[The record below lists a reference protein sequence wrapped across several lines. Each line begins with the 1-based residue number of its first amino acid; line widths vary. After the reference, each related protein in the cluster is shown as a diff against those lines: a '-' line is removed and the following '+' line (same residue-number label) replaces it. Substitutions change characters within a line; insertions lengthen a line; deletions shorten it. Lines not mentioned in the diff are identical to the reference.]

1 MDQNNNNQSAVFNT
15 IPCSDGKMAQMHIE
29 KVRKVIPIIFLPGVM
44 GSNLKVKAEAGKNQ
58 NTKKIWCLDS
68 SLSMANWLLM
78 GAKARK
84 IKLDPEKTEVD
95 YRGIVTDA
103 AEDEISDIKNN
114 YTSVINEYTK
124 DVVIHNRDLV
134 DKFKDGA
141 LNKDQK
147 IEQAKNNHPE
157 NQLFDNRRKRGWG
170 SVGYMSYGKFLETL
184 QSYLFQPN
192 RQLSSKLTSLD
203 KKLPFV
209 LEKGSKTQLTF
220 TKNEIEI
227 CKNYDFP
234 VYAMG
239 YNWLKSNA
247 ESAEQ
252 LKTLVEE
259 TIPKF
264 YKKRGKVCDK
274 VILITHSM
282 GGLVARYYTEV
293 LGGREKVYGVINGV
307 QPSTGA
313 AAAYTR
319 MKRGNEAGWIM
330 SNVLGKDAAE
340 MTAVCAQAPG
350 PLQLLP
356 SGEYRAKCS
365 TSEEYVPE
373 WLTITTPDGKSQ
385 SFPQTNPYDDIYTNK
400 GQWWCVCEPH
410 LINPLNTK
418 YDLTTMQTDWI
429 KYELL
434 IDKIVKPFHEKIAGK
449 YHPNTYVFF
458 GIEESGNTIR
468 EELLTY
474 ERVHWQSKIIEY
486 SSILAQWPPENYIGD
501 NNRLDLKELNE
512 ERTLK
517 TNATEKKRRI
527 KIKYTLKKADS
538 NGDGTVPKS
547 SGEIPIA
554 KIQARMHIPVGHA
567 PAYDNVIS
575 QEFILRAIVD
585 IIQKVSKNE
594 Q

>member
-15 IPCSDGKMAQMHIE
+15 VPRSDGKMAQMHIE
-29 KVRKVIPIIFLPGVM
+29 KERKVIPIIFLPGVM

-58 NTKKIWCLDS
+58 NTEKIWCLDS
-68 SLSMANWLLM
+68 KFTMANWLFR

-84 IKLDPEKTEVD
+84 IILNPDRTEVD
-95 YRGIVTDA
+95 YDGTISDA
-103 AEDEISDIKNN
+103 PKDEI
-114 YTSVINEYTK
+114 
-124 DVVIHNRDLV
+124 
-134 DKFKDGA
+134 
-141 LNKDQK
+141 
-147 IEQAKNNHPE
+147 
-157 NQLFDNRRKRGWG
+157 QLFGARRERGWG
-170 SVGYMSYGKFLETL
+170 SVGYMSYGEFLETL
-184 QSYLFQPN
+184 QSCLFQPN
-192 RQLSSKLTSLD
+192 GQLSSKLTSLN

-209 LEKGSKTQLTF
+209 LEQGSKTQLTF

-234 VYAMG
+234 LYAMG
-239 YNWLKSNA
+239 YNWLKSNE

-252 LKTLVEE
+252 LQTLVEE
-259 TIPKF
+259 TIKF

-282 GGLVARYYTEV
+282 GGLVARFYTEV

-330 SNVLGKDAAE
+330 ANVLGKDAAE

-365 TSEEYVPE
+365 TSEKYVPE
-373 WLTITTPDGKSQ
+373 WLTITTPDEKSQ
-385 SFPQTNPYDDIYTNK
+385 SFPQTNPYDDIYLNK
-400 GQWWCVCEPH
+400 EQWWCVCEPH

-418 YDLTTMQTDWI
+418 YDKTIMQEDWQE
-429 KYELL
+429 YEKL
-434 IDKIVKPFHEKIAGK
+434 IRIQVKSFHEKIAGK

-474 ERVHWQSKIIEY
+474 ERVHWQGKFIE
-486 SSILAQWPPENYIGD
+486 SSSMFEEQPPKNYIGD
-501 NNRLDLKELNE
+501 NNRLNLRELNE
-512 ERTLK
+512 DRTLK
-517 TNATEKKRRI
+517 TNATEKKRSI

-554 KIQARMHIPVGHA
+554 KIQARMHIPVEHA
-567 PAYDNVIS
+567 PAYDDVIS

-594 Q
+594 QQAKT